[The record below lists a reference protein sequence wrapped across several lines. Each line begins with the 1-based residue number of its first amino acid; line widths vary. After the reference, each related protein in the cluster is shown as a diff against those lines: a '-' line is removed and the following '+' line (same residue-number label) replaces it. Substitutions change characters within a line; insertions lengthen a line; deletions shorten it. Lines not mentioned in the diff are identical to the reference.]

1 MPKNKHINNII
12 TLAIFIVA
20 AWFFASCSS
29 AKLLD
34 DGKYEL
40 VKNKIEINTKKI
52 NKSDIELYIKHRPA
66 KSSIFK
72 KKELVTL
79 DTELVEKSKSNIK
92 IYVNEL
98 GYYSNNVSD
107 TIIYNKNKATV
118 VYRIEAFEPFKINN
132 MYYEIADKNIRE
144 FIFSDSLN
152 TKIKQGSVLSTENL
166 EAERERITANLR
178 NNGYFNFNKT
188 YIMFRASDTSAG
200 KKIVDI
206 KMIIENPS
214 KIDSLGSRV
223 YYNHKQYRIKDVYI
237 FTRADASRVLREPRF
252 GQGLDTLK
260 LDNMNLI
267 YRKPQNIDEDL
278 FIRTNLIT
286 QNDIYNE
293 QNVNQTNSNFANLNL
308 FRTQRIEFEEI
319 DDTDIDG
326 EFSYLS
332 CHIYLLPL
340 TIQGY
345 DLGLEISTNSSELWG
360 ISPTIG
366 YIHRNFLK
374 GAERFELN
382 LSGMYQFRIGN
393 KQGYKKS
400 IEFGI
405 NTSLNIPKFLM
416 PVQIKYFQKNIPQT
430 RFAANYLHQRR
441 NIYTRTIAGL
451 SFGYEWNSSDFSR
464 FTLNL
469 IELKSVQLKNI
480 SQDFYTKISK
490 DPYVRSLYENYFSL
504 GLSTTFT
511 HTNQLETYTKSTHYF
526 RVNFDIAGN
535 VMNLFNTLMK
545 KDADGKHIILN
556 TRYSQF
562 ARVDAT
568 FTRNIII
575 DKNNKLVYRLFAGVG
590 RAYGN
595 SISLPFEKMFY
606 AGGANSMRGWQVR
619 TIGPGSAERDT
630 IFLIP
635 NQVAD
640 FRLEFNAELRFKVVW
655 LLEGAVFF
663 DAGNIWTLNKD
674 DNRKGARFEF
684 NTFFKTIATNTGIG
698 ARFNINNLFT
708 IRIDWG
714 FRIHDPALPN
724 HRFVKVKDWF
734 SGDNNSIHFAINY
747 PF

>member
-1 MPKNKHINNII
+1 MPKNKHINNIFKI
-12 TLAIFIVA
+12 AIFAVA
-20 AWFFASCSS
+20 VLFFASCSS
-29 AKLLD
+29 TKLLD
-34 DGKYEL
+34 DGKYQL

-72 KKELVTL
+72 KKELVIL

-92 IYVNEL
+92 IYINEL
-98 GYYSNNVSD
+98 GYYSNNISD
-107 TIIYNKNKATV
+107 TIIYNKHKATV
-118 VYRIEAFEPFKINN
+118 VYRIKAYEPLRINN
-132 MYYEIADKNIRE
+132 MYYEIADENIRE
-144 FIFSDSLN
+144 LIFADSLS
-152 TKIKQGSVLSTENL
+152 TKIKQRSILSTENL

-188 YIMFRASDTSAG
+188 YIMFRASDTSTG
-200 KKIVDI
+200 KKNVDI

-214 KIDSLGSRV
+214 KIDSTGSRIF
-223 YYNHKQYRIKDVYI
+223 YNHKQYKIKDVYI
-237 FTRADASRVLREPRF
+237 FTRADAGRVFRESRLI
-252 GQGLDTLK
+252 QGLDTLK

-267 YRKPQNIDEDL
+267 YRKPQNINEDL
-278 FIRTNLIT
+278 FIRTNLIIK
-286 QNDIYNE
+286 NDIYNE
-293 QNVNQTNSNFANLNL
+293 QNVNQTYSNFANLNL

-319 DDTDIDG
+319 NDTDINVG
-326 EFSYLS
+326 FSYLS
-332 CHIYLLPL
+332 CHIYLSPL

-345 DLGLEISTNSSELWG
+345 DLGLEVSTNSSELWG

-393 KQGYKKS
+393 RQGYKKS
-400 IEFGI
+400 IEYGV
-405 NTSLNIPKFLM
+405 NTSLNLPKFLM

-430 RFAANYLHQRR
+430 KFAANYLHQSR

-451 SFGYEWNSSDFSR
+451 SFGYEWNSSELAR

-480 SQDFYTKISK
+480 SQDFYNKISK

-504 GLSTTFT
+504 GLSSTFT

-526 RVNFDIAGN
+526 RVSFDIAGN
-535 VMNLFNTLMK
+535 VMNLFNSLMN
-545 KDADGKHIILN
+545 KDADGKHIIFD
-556 TRYSQF
+556 TRYSQY
-562 ARVDAT
+562 ARIDAT

-575 DKNNKLVYRLFAGVG
+575 DKNNKFVYRLFAGVG

-619 TIGPGSAERDT
+619 SIGPGSAERDT

-640 FRLEFNAELRFKVVW
+640 FRLELNAELRFKVVW

-684 NTFFKTIATNTGIG
+684 GTFFKTIATNTGIG
-698 ARFNINNLFT
+698 ARVNFTNLFT

-714 FRIHDPALPN
+714 FRIHDPALPE
-724 HRFVKVKDWF
+724 HRFVKVKDWL
-734 SGDNNSIHFAINY
+734 SGDNNAIHFAINY